1 MPLYFRF
8 CLITILL
15 IAIAQIGSG
24 FFCLNTIYPRPVCTT
39 AKSTYE
45 PLTDGWTNARYY
57 YLDPFSVECL
67 DFLRQW
73 CCTDWKLYYSP
84 TEEQRREHL
93 GIGRWCIGVDD
104 TDPCHPSGEIPR
116 IPMPFK
122 KRKRFYLDEL
132 EIPDELET
140 PDELK
145 IPDELETAQFQRG
158 HICGG
163 A

>member
-1 MPLYFRF
+1 
-8 CLITILL
+8 
-15 IAIAQIGSG
+15 
-24 FFCLNTIYPRPVCTT
+24 
-39 AKSTYE
+39 
-45 PLTDGWTNARYY
+45 
-57 YLDPFSVECL
+57 
-67 DFLRQW
+67 
-73 CCTDWKLYYSP
+73 
-84 TEEQRREHL
+84 
-93 GIGRWCIGVDD
+93 
-104 TDPCHPSGEIPR
+104 
-116 IPMPFK
+116 MPFK